1 MNLAERMN
9 CAILLADQKDFVGAD
24 AVCEEI
30 CVALPDQPDGYYL
43 RGLIAFRS
51 GLLERA
57 LQYLTQAEILGSTEV
72 GLKRSLALI
81 LLSQADYYGAMVRY
95 RDIAAQGDLDRQDAL
110 PLAQLGEALRDE
122 GAIGLAMEFFAHSR
136 SLDSKNNPA
145 TVGLFLCA
153 QLTCD
158 WREIDALEKEVEALT
173 QVALTDGMVP
183 VESPFV
189 HVTRVMDSE
198 KNYAVARAWS
208 NSLKIDGIER
218 SHKRSTKDPIRLA
231 YISSD
236 FHEHATAY
244 LIHHLFK
251 LHDKQRFEVFA
262 YSCDSPSDSSL
273 RREIESNCD
282 FFFDITEWSAD
293 KAAQHISKNGIDILI
308 DLKGHTRK
316 NRLDIAARRPA
327 PLQVTYLGFPGSSGA
342 DFFDYVVADPIVL
355 PKADWKFYSESPIL
369 LPHCYQINS
378 HTDKPLVMTKRE
390 AGLPEEVFVFCSF
403 ANTYKIDPLMFST
416 WMRVLGAVKDSVL
429 WLCANNSLAESNLK
443 RVAHEHGIAPHRL
456 IFAPFVNQ
464 ETHLMRLSAA
474 DLALDTR
481 IYNGH
486 TTTSDALWAGVPV
499 LTLKGMHFA
508 SRVSESILHA
518 IGLDEL
524 VVDGLDAFEVAA
536 IELAEKTGKIDTIK
550 ARIADLR
557 NVAPLFDTVGFVHDF
572 ERGLAEIHQKRML
585 GEMPSP
591 VIL

>member
-1 MNLAERMN
+1 MDY
-9 CAILLADQKDFVGAD
+9 AILLADQKDFDRAD

-30 CVALPDQPDGYYL
+30 CLALPGQPDGYYL
-43 RGLIAFRS
+43 RGLIAFRLGS
-51 GLLERA
+51 LDCA
-57 LQYLTQAEILGSTEV
+57 LQYLKQAEILGSTKV

-81 LLSQADYYGAMVRY
+81 FLSQADYDGAKLRY
-95 RDIAAQGDLDRQDAL
+95 RDLAAQGALDQQDAL
-110 PLAQLGEALRDE
+110 PMAQLGEAFRDK
-122 GAIGLAMEFFAHSR
+122 GDIGLAIEFFTHSR
-136 SLDSKNNPA
+136 SLNSKNNPA

-153 QLTCD
+153 QFTCD
-158 WREIDALEKEVEALT
+158 WREIDSLGKEVEELT
-173 QVALTDGMVP
+173 QDSLINGTVP

-198 KNYAVARAWS
+198 KNYAVASAWS
-208 NSLKIDGIER
+208 SLLTVDGI
-218 SHKRSTKDPIRLA
+218 KRSYKRSATDPIRLA

-244 LIHHLFK
+244 LMHRLFK
-251 LHDKQRFEVFA
+251 LHDRQRFEVFA
-262 YSCDSPSDSSL
+262 YSCDFQSDSGL
-273 RREIESNCD
+273 RRKIESDCD
-282 FFFDITEWSAD
+282 FFFEISGWSPD
-293 KAAQHISKNGIDILI
+293 KAAQHISNKGIDILI

-327 PLQVTYLGFPGSSGA
+327 PLQVSYLGFPGSSGA
-342 DFFDYVVADPIVL
+342 DFFDYIVADPIVL
-355 PKADWKFYSESPIL
+355 PRVDWEFYSESPIL

-378 HTDKPLVMTKRE
+378 HTGTPSAMTKRE

-403 ANTYKIDPLMFST
+403 TNTYKIDPLMFSA
-416 WMRVLGAVKDSVL
+416 WMRVLSAVEDSVL
-429 WLCANNSLAESNLK
+429 WLCANNSRAERNLK
-443 RVAHEHGIAPHRL
+443 RVALEHDIDPHRL

-524 VVDGLDAFEVAA
+524 VVDGLDAFEAAA
-536 IELAEKTGKIDTIK
+536 IKLATTAGKIDTIK

-557 NVAPLFDTVGFVHDF
+557 NDAPLFDTVEFVHDF
-572 ERGLAEIHQKRML
+572 ERGLAEIHQKRMS

>member
-208 NSLKIDGIER
+208 NSLKIDGIKR

-273 RREIESNCD
+273 RREIESDCD
-282 FFFDITEWSAD
+282 FFFDMEC
-293 KAAQHISKNGIDILI
+293 N
-308 DLKGHTRK
+308 
-316 NRLDIAARRPA
+316 
-327 PLQVTYLGFPGSSGA
+327 V
-342 DFFDYVVADPIVL
+342 
-355 PKADWKFYSESPIL
+355 
-369 LPHCYQINS
+369 
-378 HTDKPLVMTKRE
+378 
-390 AGLPEEVFVFCSF
+390 GL
-403 ANTYKIDPLMFST
+403 
-416 WMRVLGAVKDSVL
+416 
-429 WLCANNSLAESNLK
+429 
-443 RVAHEHGIAPHRL
+443 
-456 IFAPFVNQ
+456 
-464 ETHLMRLSAA
+464 
-474 DLALDTR
+474 
-481 IYNGH
+481 
-486 TTTSDALWAGVPV
+486 
-499 LTLKGMHFA
+499 
-508 SRVSESILHA
+508 
-518 IGLDEL
+518 
-524 VVDGLDAFEVAA
+524 
-536 IELAEKTGKIDTIK
+536 
-550 ARIADLR
+550 
-557 NVAPLFDTVGFVHDF
+557 
-572 ERGLAEIHQKRML
+572 
-585 GEMPSP
+585 
-591 VIL
+591 

>member
-1 MNLAERMN
+1 MNLAERMDR
-9 CAILLADQKDFVGAD
+9 AILLADQKDFVGAD

-30 CVALPDQPDGYYL
+30 CFAAPGQPDGFYL

-51 GLLERA
+51 GSLERA

-72 GLKRSLALI
+72 GLKRALALI
-81 LLSQADYYGAMVRY
+81 LLSQADYNGAKLRY
-95 RDIAAQGDLDRQDAL
+95 RDLAAQGELDEQDAL
-110 PLAQLGEALRDE
+110 PLAQLGEAFRDE
-122 GAIGLAMEFFAHSR
+122 GAIGLAMEFFTQSR
-136 SLDSKNNPA
+136 SLNSKNNPA
-145 TVGLFLCA
+145 IVGLFLCA

-158 WREIDALEKEVEALT
+158 WQNIDALEKEVEALT
-173 QVALTDGMVP
+173 QLALIDGKVP

-208 NSLKIDGIER
+208 NSFKVDRVKR
-218 SHKRSTKDPIRLA
+218 SHDRSATDPIRLA

-244 LIHHLFK
+244 LMHHLFK
-251 LHDKQRFEVFA
+251 LHDRQRFEVFA

-273 RREIESNCD
+273 RKEIETDCD
-282 FFFDITEWSAD
+282 FFFEITGWSAD
-293 KAAQHISKNGIDILI
+293 KAAQHISNNGIDILI

-327 PLQVTYLGFPGSSGA
+327 PLQVAYLGFPGSSGA

-355 PKADWKFYSESPIL
+355 PRADWKFYSESPIL

-378 HTDKPLVMTKRE
+378 HTGPPLAITKRE
-390 AGLPEEVFVFCSF
+390 AGLPEGVFVFCSF
-403 ANTYKIDPLMFST
+403 TNTYKIDPLMFST
-416 WMRVLGAVKDSVL
+416 WMRVLGAVEDSVL
-429 WLCANNSLAESNLK
+429 WLCANNSWAEKNLK
-443 RVAHEHGIAPHRL
+443 RVAREHDIDPHRL

-464 ETHLMRLSAA
+464 ENHLKRLSAA

-508 SRVSESILHA
+508 SRVSESILNA

-524 VVDGLDAFEVAA
+524 VVDSLDAFEVTA
-536 IELAEKTGKIDTIK
+536 IDLALKTGKIDTIK
-550 ARIADLR
+550 AKIADLR
-557 NVAPLFDTVGFVHDF
+557 SGAPLFDTVGFVHDY
-572 ERGLAEIHQKRML
+572 ERGLAEIHNKRIL
-585 GEMPSP
+585 GKMPSP